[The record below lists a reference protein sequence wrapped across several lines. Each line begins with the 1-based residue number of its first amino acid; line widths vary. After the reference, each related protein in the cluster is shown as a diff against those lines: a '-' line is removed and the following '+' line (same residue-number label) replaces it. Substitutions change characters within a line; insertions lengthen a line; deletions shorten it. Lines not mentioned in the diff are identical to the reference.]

1 MIDRL
6 LVWISVKRRTGLS
19 HGRATANTAADGGF
33 VTRGGT
39 ATSLASKMGV
49 NYVLLIPLLFT
60 RIRPSYLNL
69 S

>member
-1 MIDRL
+1 MGEL
-6 LVWISVKRRTGLS
+6 
-19 HGRATANTAADGGF
+19 HGTQSSTANTAYGGF

-49 NYVLLIPLLFT
+49 NYVLLILHLFT